1 MSLSVPDATVDSTV
15 AVDPHARRRAL
26 LRTRVADVTAARAV
40 GTTALGSV
48 ALGALALG
56 ALALGA
62 VAIGRLSVGRARIRR
77 LEIDDLV
84 VRRLRV
90 LERLDADGR

>member
-1 MSLSVPDATVDSTV
+1 MSLPVSEATVESTV
-15 AVDPHARRRAL
+15 ADDHLARRNAL
-26 LRTRVADVTAARAV
+26 LRARVADLTAARAV
-40 GTTALGSV
+40 GTTALGS
-48 ALGALALG
+48 LALG
-56 ALALGA
+56 AFALGVLALGA

-90 LERLDADGR
+90 LERVDADAR